1 VRRLVPSDDHANA
14 SELPDRTARRKWI
27 ALPLPMSDVLVLVDC
42 KVKKPLG
49 AVNDAML
56 ATPTPV
62 LSVKI

>member
-1 VRRLVPSDDHANA
+1 MRRLVPSDDHANA

-27 ALPLPMSDVLVLVDC
+27 ALPLPMSDVLVDC